1 MNEVKI
7 LTKII
12 KDREHT
18 TIEIINKLNKVADF
32 VFSEDLYKNFFKII
46 TDYVIKYGA
55 VPTLDYL
62 ESLFIMDSSYKEE
75 SKVLSEIVETETP
88 QDPLPALVKQQ
99 LNFNLKYKILDLL
112 DKFKEDM
119 SKISLE
125 EIEQKIKEVIND
137 LNDYLQVTSSDTK
150 KIENLKDESAVS
162 EEKAFL
168 QQQNDTYFMSQWGI
182 PLLDEIT
189 GGIKKGDEF
198 IGLLGSAKS
207 FKSYMLRFLVYN
219 QIIQNKN
226 GLFISLEMNEKTIK
240 RHLYTLHANNSDRWG
255 WDKPSL
261 TYHRINRKQLTPE
274 EEQFYLDVISDFVNS
289 PKMGELSI
297 VFPTKVYT
305 FDDLKAD
312 ILEYKNYLELKGKTL
327 DYVAID
333 YLTLIVPTLRRKAD
347 IIEVNNMIKA
357 LRLFALEEGFVVIT
371 PIQAN
376 RAGFNKITAI
386 KEVENL
392 SLNLADIG
400 SYSEFEKSCTS
411 ILYLATNSQM
421 RKANLVKIG
430 SVLHRESAGLPDE
443 GILARINPNTG
454 WFIFEDEETSE
465 EEITAIIEEINL

>member
-12 KDREHT
+12 KDREQV
-18 TIEIINKLNKVADF
+18 TIEAINKINKVKDFIFTEEIYQRFFDIINN
-32 VFSEDLYKNFFKII
+32 
-46 TDYVIKYGA
+46 YVMKYSMI
-55 VPTLDYL
+55 PTLDYL

-75 SKVLSEIVETETP
+75 AKILSEIVETETP
-88 QDPLPALVKQQ
+88 QDHLMALIKQQ
-99 LNFNLKYKILDLL
+99 LNYNLKYKLL
-112 DKFKEDM
+112 NYFDKSKEEI
-119 SKISLE
+119 SSISLE
-125 EIEQKIKEVIND
+125 EIEHKIREIIEEIN
-137 LNDYLQVTSSDTK
+137 NYLQITSTETK
-150 KIENLKDESAVS
+150 KVENLKS
-162 EEKAFL
+162 EESIAEEKSFL
-168 QQQNDTYFMSQWGI
+168 MEKEDSYFISNWGI

-189 GGIKKGDEF
+189 GGIKKGDTF
-198 IGLLGSAKS
+198 LGLLGSAKS
-207 FKSYMLRFLVYN
+207 FKSYLLRFLVYN

-240 RHLYTLHANNSDRWG
+240 RHLYSLHANNVDRWG

-261 TYHRINRKQLTPE
+261 TYHKINRKQLTPE
-274 EEQFYLDVISDFVNS
+274 EMEFYEDVISDFVNS
-289 PKMGELSI
+289 PQMGELSI
-297 VFPTKVYT
+297 IFPTKIYT

-312 ILEYKNYLELKGKTL
+312 ILEYKNALELKGKTL

-347 IIEVNNMIKA
+347 VIEVNNMIKA
-357 LRLFALEEGFVVIT
+357 LRLFALEEGFVVMT

-376 RAGFNKITAI
+376 RAGFNKIIAI

-400 SYSEFEKSCTS
+400 SYSEFEKSCTD

-430 SVLHRESAGLPDE
+430 SVLHRESAGLPEE
-443 GILARINPNTG
+443 GILARINPSTG
-454 WFIFEDEETSE
+454 WFLFEEEETSE
-465 EEITAIIEEINL
+465 EEIVTLVDEIEL